1 MQRISIINHKGG
13 PGKTTTTVNLAG
25 ALAGMGHRVLVIDVD
40 GQGDVSSVFVDHH
53 ENLPLTV
60 ADLFDESGTMLADV
74 VQPTE
79 IDNLFVAVADERLNA
94 VDTTHNFEGDPR
106 STSLLDALEDAEGEF
121 DYVLLDCAGKVHLT
135 GFSAIVAADLVLVPV
150 ECSRFAVRN
159 LATVHREYCAVQQ
172 GFNPDIAIRFFLSKV
187 QSRDKTA
194 ETTRK
199 SLEMAFGDNQ
209 VLTAE
214 IPFGKTF
221 TTAINLGKPITLH
234 SKRSKGSLQT
244 IALAHEI
251 IGTLQGGRHVDQAA
265 A

>member
-1 MQRISIINHKGG
+1 MQRVTIINHKGG

-25 ALAGMGHRVLVIDVD
+25 ALAGLGHRVLVVDVD
-40 GQGDVSSVFVDHH
+40 GQGDVSSVFLDHH

-60 ADLFDESGTMLADV
+60 ADFYNDSGVMLQDV
-74 VQPTE
+74 IQPTTIE
-79 IDNLFVAVADERLNA
+79 GLAIAPADDRLNE
-94 VDTTHNFEGDPR
+94 VDTTHNFENDPR
-106 STSLLDALEDAEGEF
+106 STALLDALEDAADDY

-135 GFSAIVAADLVLVPV
+135 GYSAIVAADLVLVPV

-159 LATVHREYCAVQQ
+159 LATVHREFCSVQQ
-172 GFNPDIAIRFFLSKV
+172 LINPDIALQFFLSKV
-187 QSRDKTA
+187 QPRDKTA

-199 SLEMAFGDNQ
+199 SLEKAFGVEQ
-209 VLTAE
+209 VMQTE

-221 TTAINLGKPITLH
+221 LTAINIGKPITIH

-244 IALAHEI
+244 IALAQELI
-251 IGTLQGGRHVDQAA
+251 ELLQGGNHVQAA